1 MIPGSVNVDEMMTRL
16 LRRVDLFKERQRLEI
31 AEEERAEKVLREQRL
46 ILSAVS
52 PNRSVGYFPP

>member
-31 AEEERAEKVLREQRL
+31 AEEERGERVLREQR
-46 ILSAVS
+46 
-52 PNRSVGYFPP
+52 

>member
-31 AEEERAEKVLREQRL
+31 AEEAREEERAERVLREQR
-46 ILSAVS
+46 
-52 PNRSVGYFPP
+52 